1 MWFWRPS
8 TWGKQSDWHG
18 LITERYQLLTYC
30 LKQIWL
36 VFMNC
41 PPWLSKQPSIIN
53 TKSTKVFMLMFRL
66 RGKQWSD
73 PICVLASTYRNPGIK
88 KIFIYCQVP
97 SKSTHCH
104 EDYVMMSTLNT
115 VNLGSSCWYV
125 LNWSVAKICD
135 KETFI

>member
-1 MWFWRPS
+1 MVLTSIYLRQTVRLAWINHWKVS
-8 TWGKQSDWHG
+8 TFN
-18 LITERYQLLTYC
+18 LLFKTDMTRIYE
-30 LKQIWL
+30 LSS
-36 VFMNC
+36 
-41 PPWLSKQPSIIN
+41 WLSKQPSIIN

-73 PICVLASTYRNPGIK
+73 PICVLASSYQNPGIK
-88 KIFIYCQVP
+88 KIFIYYQVP